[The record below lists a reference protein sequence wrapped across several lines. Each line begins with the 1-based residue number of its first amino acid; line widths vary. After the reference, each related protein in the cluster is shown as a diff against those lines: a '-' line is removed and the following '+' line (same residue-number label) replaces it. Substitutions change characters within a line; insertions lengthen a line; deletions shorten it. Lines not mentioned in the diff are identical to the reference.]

1 MSAVPIIEQHVT
13 ELFTDA
19 LEDEPTKVVY
29 GYHEAKELVAVF
41 TADFERKFLLL
52 GPQEVPM
59 EEEFEIEVVIEAITP
74 SGRDMKPAAD
84 RCWEIFQLIDAAIR
98 GDHHLDEV
106 SWDARFAKGSREF
119 FQTDKSQGCR
129 IRTTLAGTARI

>member
-1 MSAVPIIEQHVT
+1 MSAVPTIETHIA

-19 LEDEPTKVVY
+19 LADEPTRVVY
-29 GYHEAKELVAVF
+29 GYAEAKELVAIF
-41 TADFERKFLLL
+41 TAEFDRRFRLL
-52 GPQEVPM
+52 GPQEVPLD
-59 EEEFEIEVVIEAITP
+59 EDFQIEVVIEAITP
-74 SGRDMKPAAD
+74 SGRDMKAAAD
-84 RCWEIFQLIDAAIR
+84 RCWEIFELIDAAIR